1 MSVLTV
7 LVLLPCAGVHAFVL
21 YLWAT
26 RFTCGERW
34 TYIMG
39 AMLGQFVM
47 MVFWILVE
55 ATYE

>member
-7 LVLLPCAGVHAFVL
+7 LVLSACACVHAFVL

-26 RFTCGERW
+26 RFTYGERW

-47 MVFWILVE
+47 TVLWIVVE
-55 ATYE
+55 AADK

>member
-7 LVLLPCAGVHAFVL
+7 LVLSVCACVHAFVL

-26 RFTCGERW
+26 RFTHGERW

-47 MVFWILVE
+47 MVLWIVME
-55 ATYE
+55 ATGE

>member
-7 LVLLPCAGVHAFVL
+7 LALFACALVHAFVL

-26 RFTCGERW
+26 RFTYGERW

-39 AMLGQFVM
+39 IMFGQFAVM
-47 MVFWILVE
+47 VLWLLVG
-55 ATYE
+55 ATCE